1 MAEQTAEQQLVDLR
15 AELAALKAG
24 NGSVQARDTGP
35 MGSKKF
41 LAFLFASSTSKV
53 LLAAGLFVL
62 KDNVAVEGLGLWWW
76 MITMTI
82 CVSFLEVGAI
92 LGIAY
97 VDKFVRVAQITAN
110 QNPFAKPKPPND
122 PQKES

>member
-1 MAEQTAEQQLVDLR
+1 MDEATV
-15 AELAALKAG
+15 
-24 NGSVQARDTGP
+24 VQAKDTGP
-35 MGSKKF
+35 MSSKKF
-41 LAFLFASSTSKV
+41 LAFLFASSTSKA
-53 LLAAGLFVL
+53 LLAAGLYVL
-62 KDNVAVEGLGLWWW
+62 KDNVQAEGLGLWWW

-110 QNPFAKPKPPND
+110 ANPFKTNTPD
-122 PQKES
+122 TPQE